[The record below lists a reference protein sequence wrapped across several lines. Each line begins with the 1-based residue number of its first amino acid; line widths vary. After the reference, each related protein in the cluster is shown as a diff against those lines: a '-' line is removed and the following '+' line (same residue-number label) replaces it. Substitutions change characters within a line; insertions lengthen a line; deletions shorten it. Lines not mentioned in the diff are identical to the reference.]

1 MGIEIRI
8 QGEIQLV
15 TVDSR
20 LVAAGDVRDL
30 VGAVEQ
36 GIARG
41 LRKFVLDMA
50 GADWINSAG
59 ISALINTYRQAQDAG
74 GDLVLAR
81 ITSKV
86 EQILTITKLA
96 RVFRSYPTVEAAI
109 AELT

>member
-1 MGIEIRI
+1 MGIGTNI
-8 QGEIQLV
+8 QGEIQVV

-20 LVAAGDVRDL
+20 LVAVGDVRDL

-59 ISALINTYRQAQDAG
+59 ISALINAYRQVQDAG

-81 ITSKV
+81 LTAKV
-86 EQILTITKLA
+86 EQILIITKLSQ
-96 RVFRSYPTVEAAI
+96 VFKSYVSVDEAIEA
-109 AELT
+109 L